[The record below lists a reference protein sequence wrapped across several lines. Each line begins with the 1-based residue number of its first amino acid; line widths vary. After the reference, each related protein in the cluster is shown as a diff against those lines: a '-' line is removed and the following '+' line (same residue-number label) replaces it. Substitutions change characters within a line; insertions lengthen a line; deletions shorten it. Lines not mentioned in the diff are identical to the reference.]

1 MKGRGGKNREL
12 ERERRRKSDRM
23 SGEKYLY
30 FFIST
35 RPAIN
40 EDDDDDGDND
50 DNKLKIGLCL
60 ILLCSLLSQ
69 A

>member
-1 MKGRGGKNREL
+1 MEKGRGRDGK
-12 ERERRRKSDRM
+12 ERR
-23 SGEKYLY
+23 GERVIGRAERSTSIFY
-30 FFIST
+30 IST

-40 EDDDDDGDND
+40 EDDDDGDND

-60 ILLCSLLSQ
+60 ISQ